1 MQQLPRTQNEYSK
14 LNDSCSRLI
23 NINNSDTQNNRV
35 IRIAKNTISNERRL
49 NRGPPQTLKQLTS
62 SLKVREIVQMSLEWP
77 K

>member
-1 MQQLPRTQNEYSK
+1 MQQLPRTQNEYSE

-35 IRIAKNTISNERRL
+35 IRIAKNTVSNERRL
-49 NRGPPQTLKQLTS
+49 NRGQPQTLKQQTS
-62 SLKVREIVQMSLEWP
+62 SLKVRQVVQMSLEWP